1 MRILHC
7 YRPRLPVLRAQTIQS
22 LHTAHALARRG
33 HQVSVFADRTADWAG
48 DTAAAL
54 EPYGLKPH
62 AQFDLRVAS
71 LHHPGL
77 AGLRFR
83 RLLTQWMLG
92 RAGIVYARSK
102 KWARFALRFGAFSSA
117 RLVLEV
123 HEVDSAQLAERGAD
137 ASGVFALERQVLSAA
152 SGVVANCEGT
162 LEQLRA
168 AHGEAVPRACV
179 IHNGTSADRVVDP
192 TPHEGCVVG
201 YVGSPRRYKDVET
214 VLRAAEVLGA
224 EVRFRVIGATQEDAG
239 DLDVR
244 GSSNV
249 EIASAVPYPQV
260 PAVLSGLDVAVL
272 PLGTDLYSR
281 ELASPL
287 KLWDYLAAGLRV
299 VAADTPAVRRI
310 CGDRGAYY
318 QPGDAD
324 SLVAA
329 IRKALDSARPASRLR
344 TWDDRAAEV
353 EAFLGS
359 LA

>member
-1 MRILHC
+1 MRLLHC

-33 HQVSVFADRTADWAG
+33 HQVSVFADRTAEWAG
-48 DTAAAL
+48 DAAAAL
-54 EPYGLKPH
+54 EPYGLQPH
-62 AQFDLRVAS
+62 ARLDLRVAS

-92 RAGIVYARSK
+92 REGIVYARSK

-123 HEVDSAQLAERGAD
+123 HEVDSAQLEEQGAD
-137 ASGVFALERQVLSAA
+137 ASEMFALERQVLSAA
-152 SGVVANCEGT
+152 NGVVANCEGT
-162 LEQLRA
+162 LEQLRL
-168 AHGEAVPRACV
+168 AHGESVPRACV
-179 IHNGTSADRVVDP
+179 IHNATSPDRVVSP
-192 TPHEGCVVG
+192 TPHDGYVVG

-214 VLRAAEVLGA
+214 VLCAAKILRTEL
-224 EVRFRVIGATQEDAG
+224 RFRVIGATQEDAG

-244 GSSNV
+244 GSSDV
-249 EIASAVPYPQV
+249 EIAPVVPYPQV

-310 CGDRGAYY
+310 CDDKIRYY
-318 QPGDAD
+318 QPGDAE
-324 SLVAA
+324 SLVSA
-329 IRKALDSARPASRLR
+329 IRASLSSDRPASRLR

-353 EAFLGS
+353 EAFLES